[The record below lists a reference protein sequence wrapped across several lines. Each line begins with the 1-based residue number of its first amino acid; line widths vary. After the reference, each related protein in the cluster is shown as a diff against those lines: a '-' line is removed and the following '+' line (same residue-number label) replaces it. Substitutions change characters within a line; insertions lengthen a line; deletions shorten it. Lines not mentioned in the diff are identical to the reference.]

1 MIKSGNVQF
10 NPEAF
15 KDYSFEQFKAEFK
28 GKLAEDAK
36 QLFEKIKIY
45 NDLEDCKKLD
55 KESEFLNQKDWN
67 EVVVPELT
75 KAQKELSNESNSK
88 PSTKGKKY

>member
-15 KDYSFEQFKAEFK
+15 KDYNFEQFKAEFK

-36 QLFEKIKIY
+36 QLFEKI
-45 NDLEDCKKLD
+45 
-55 KESEFLNQKDWN
+55 QKALPKD
-67 EVVVPELT
+67 
-75 KAQKELSNESNSK
+75 ESNSK
-88 PSTKGKKY
+88 PSAKSKKS

>member
-15 KDYSFEQFKAEFK
+15 KDYNFEQFKAEFK

-36 QLFEKIKIY
+36 QLFEKIQKANKTETY
-45 NDLEDCKKLD
+45 NL
-55 KESEFLNQKDWN
+55 
-67 EVVVPELT
+67 P
-75 KAQKELSNESNSK
+75 KELGEKLGLKEHESNSK
-88 PSTKGKKY
+88 PSAKSKKP